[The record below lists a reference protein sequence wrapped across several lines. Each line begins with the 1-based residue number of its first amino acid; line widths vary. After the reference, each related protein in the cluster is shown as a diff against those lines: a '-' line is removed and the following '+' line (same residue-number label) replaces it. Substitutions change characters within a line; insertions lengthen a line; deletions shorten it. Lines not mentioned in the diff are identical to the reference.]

1 MALFSKK
8 KEIGR
13 LTILFEGTSRASPE
27 TWCPVGVCFGVYQ
40 REWVLTEDLELPEV
54 ET

>member
-1 MALFSKK
+1 MGGLGSPLSRIETKG
-8 KEIGR
+8 GR
-13 LTILFEGTSRASPE
+13 GLGGGSPE
-27 TWCPVGVCFGVYQ
+27 IWCPPGVCFGVYQ